1 MKWLLQDFKI
11 KSDFKFLYLLFIK
24 KCNGRTSK
32 IKINYVIKSPLVERT
47 QIFIILLSTIVT
59 DYKEKKE
66 REARKKREEKMED
79 EITADT
85 YNSCARRYAYTRR
98 NLRCNFLLNS
108 KVY

>member
-47 QIFIILLSTIVT
+47 QIFIILLRTILT

-66 REARKKREEKMED
+66 RAARKKGEEKMED

-85 YNSCARRYAYTRR
+85 YNSQQLCTHMRMHTT
-98 NLRCNFLLNS
+98 
-108 KVY
+108 

>member
-1 MKWLLQDFKI
+1 M
-11 KSDFKFLYLLFIK
+11 
-24 KCNGRTSK
+24 
-32 IKINYVIKSPLVERT
+32 ERT